1 MKLAPVLTELVKPMP
16 GVEVVQRG
24 ISVEN
29 IAIAVPPGDQA
40 LLGHSRS
47 LRPSWRRRHVAADT
61 PEMAG
66 QSLLGPDLAVH

>member
-1 MKLAPVLTELVKPMP
+1 MKLAPVLTELVKPIP

-29 IAIAVPPGDQA
+29 IAIAVALDDQA
-40 LLGHSRS
+40 LLGRIT
-47 LRPSWRRRHVAADT
+47 RRAGRTRRGRHAAADP

-66 QSLLGPDLAVH
+66 